1 MSMPA
6 PESLVFGWI
15 CPWQVSTPSVWT
27 WLPADCATAVHTLN
41 PSTKTAQTP
50 IRIVILSSTSSY
62 TSSMSIVR
70 NLAGIAK
77 GMSITFGEMLQPTLV
92 ENYPD
97 GPGPLRGAV
106 LEQRYRGAHVL
117 QRDENGLEKCV
128 ACFLCAAA
136 CPANCIY
143 IEADENTAEVRI
155 SSSERYAKVYNID
168 YNRCI
173 FCGYCVEAC
182 PTDAIT
188 HGHGF
193 ELATINATN
202 LVMRKEDMLLPV
214 AALTAA
220 K

>member
-6 PESLVFGWI
+6 PASVVFGWLW
-15 CPWQVSTPSVWT
+15 PWPMSMPSVWP
-27 WLPADCATAVHTLN
+27 WLPADCAPAVPTLN

-50 IRIVILSSTSSY
+50 IRIVILSSPSSY

-214 AALTAA
+214 AALTAG

>member
-1 MSMPA
+1 MFMPA
-6 PESLVFGWI
+6 IGMGCGWLG
-15 CPWQVSTPSVWT
+15 CG
-27 WLPADCATAVHTLN
+27 ACAIAPPTLN
-41 PSTKTAQTP
+41 PNAKTAAQSK
-50 IRIVILSSTSSY
+50 IRIVNSSRNPSY
-62 TSSMSIVR
+62 TGLMSIAR

-77 GMSITFGEMLQPTLV
+77 GMSITFGEILQPTLV

-97 GPGPLRGAV
+97 GKGPLRGAV
-106 LEQRYRGAHVL
+106 FEQRFRGAHVL

-143 IEADENTAEVRI
+143 IEAADNTAEQRI

-193 ELATINATN
+193 ELATLNATN
-202 LVMRKEDMLLPV
+202 LVMRKEDMLVPV
-214 AALTAA
+214 EALTAA